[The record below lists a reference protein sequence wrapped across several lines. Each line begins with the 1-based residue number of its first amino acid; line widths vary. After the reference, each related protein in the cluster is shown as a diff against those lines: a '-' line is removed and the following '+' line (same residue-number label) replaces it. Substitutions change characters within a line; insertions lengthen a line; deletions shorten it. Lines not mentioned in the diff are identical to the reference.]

1 MSTLGKR
8 VLTSL
13 ILLFLGIPAILWGGL
28 PFFLLIAF
36 FLVTA
41 SWEYAQ
47 LFRRLGYQPSPWI
60 LASAVLLFLIVRAFF
75 PLWSEGLLAFY
86 TLAFLTY
93 YLLRYE
99 RGDNQSAL
107 DFTISVSGILY
118 FGWLG
123 SYLYALR
130 NLPNGDWWL
139 MLVLPIVWLADSGA
153 YNIGARY
160 GKHRL
165 SPRLSPGKT
174 WEGFAAGLFT
184 AVIAG
189 AFLAWAYSEFGP
201 LPITPWQG
209 AGLGFLLGVLTPMG
223 DLGESLFKRQAGIKD
238 SGNLFPGHGGAF
250 DRIDSWLW
258 AGVIGYYFIQFLS

>member
-1 MSTLGKR
+1 M
-8 VLTSL
+8 
-13 ILLFLGIPAILWGGL
+13 PAILWGGL

-60 LASAVLLFLIVRAFF
+60 LASAVLLFLVVRAFF
-75 PLWSEGLLAFY
+75 PPWSEGLLAFY

-107 DFTISVSGILY
+107 DFTISMSGILY

-130 NLPNGDWWL
+130 NLPKGGWWL

-209 AGLGFLLGVLTPMG
+209 AGLGFLLGMLTPLG
-223 DLGESLFKRQAGIKD
+223 DLGESLFKRQAGAKD

-258 AGVIGYYFIQFLS
+258 AGVIGYYFIQFLF